1 MSGKVKIRGF
11 VFGAVLVLLF
21 AGMSFGQANQ
31 DPCGGKYAGEGLK
44 ALFWPDYQDLDPQNP
59 GQSKT
64 FLSNIL
70 NDLENFPYQYQVP
83 GGDCVFLFRRGHVI
97 VDVNRAE
104 KIDGSDEDRYI
115 KMNLVLA
122 PNSAYCT
129 STPATLKMAHI
140 HTVSFGF
147 GTEKEFIATRENGKL
162 ILNCKK
168 YGWNY
173 LNFATMTPGQTTYT
187 QISFRF
193 KVFGS
198 PDEYGTDTQAK
209 VFYGI
214 LEETG
219 TLGWR
224 VTPIYEPFVVRVT
237 ETRGKKIIE
246 IQDTPHYST
255 LYQVLGFPESDCPQ
269 GEPGPPDNPGL
280 GVYEIPFALI
290 LQRLN

>member
-1 MSGKVKIRGF
+1 MSGKIKIGGL
-11 VFGAVLVLLF
+11 VFAAVLVLLF
-21 AGMSFGQANQ
+21 AGQSFGQ
-31 DPCGGKYAGEGLK
+31 DPCGGTYKGEGLK
-44 ALFWPDYQDLDPQNP
+44 AFFWPNYMDLDPQNP
-59 GQSKT
+59 DPDSPIEFPGR
-64 FLSNIL
+64 IR
-70 NDLENFPYQYQVP
+70 NDFDWPYQYQVP
-83 GGDCVFLFRRGHVI
+83 GGDCVFLYRRGHVI
-97 VDVNRAE
+97 VDVNRPQKE
-104 KIDGSDEDRYI
+104 DGTDEDRYVQI
-115 KMNLVLA
+115 DLVLV
-122 PNSAYCT
+122 PGSTYCDN
-129 STPATLKMAHI
+129 TPATLRIAHI
-140 HTVSFGF
+140 HTVSFHF

-162 ILNCKK
+162 ILNCQK

-187 QISFRF
+187 QISFGF

-198 PDEYGTDTQAK
+198 PDEYGTHTQAK

-219 TLGWR
+219 NLGWR
-224 VTPIYEPFVVRVT
+224 VTPIYEPFVVRVI
-237 ETRGKKIIE
+237 ETRGKKIID

>member
-1 MSGKVKIRGF
+1 MSGKIKIGGL
-11 VFGAVLVLLF
+11 VFAAALVVLGAWF
-21 AGMSFGQANQ
+21 AFGQAGQ
-31 DPCGGKYAGEGLK
+31 DPCGGTYSGEGLK
-44 ALFWPDYQDLDPQNP
+44 ALFWPNYKIDPQAP
-59 GQSKT
+59 GSPT
-64 FLSNIL
+64 FLCNIL
-70 NDLENFPYQYQVP
+70 NDFESLPYQYQVP
-83 GGDCVFLFRRGHVI
+83 GGDCVFLYRRGHV
-97 VDVNRAE
+97 VVGVNRAE

-115 KMNLVLA
+115 QMNLVLA
-122 PNSAYCT
+122 PNSAYCK

-140 HTVSFGF
+140 HTVSFHF

-187 QISFRF
+187 QIGFGF

-198 PDEYGTDTQAK
+198 PDEYGTATQAK